1 MHRNRAKH
9 QKQHPKRR
17 IISKKAYQDCI
28 IQPQSKIEVAHR
40 QSSHFQVIHQQTKR
54 PVSQIKIN
62 RRKVKTVGQK
72 VKVTQV

>member
-9 QKQHPKRR
+9 QKQHPQRR
-17 IISKKAYQDCI
+17 IISKKAHQDSFS
-28 IQPQSKIEVAHR
+28 QPQIKIKVAHR
-40 QSSHFQVIHQQTKR
+40 QSRRFQVIHQQTKR
-54 PVSQIKIN
+54 PVSQIKRN